1 MMDQDHNKHW
11 QEELRQLPQRFC
23 CHQNQE
29 KNRVSALLGAQ
40 IREVNQENTLGCRE
54 KTIYGLKRLNEEV

>member
-1 MMDQDHNKHW
+1 MMDQQDHNKRSGGA
-11 QEELRQLPQRFC
+11 ETAATEVLLPPIPGEN
-23 CHQNQE
+23 H
-29 KNRVSALLGAQ
+29 VSALLGAQ